1 MIITAKIKPEKSTV
15 SAAKQRLQ
23 EKQREENEKNDQ
35 KNRDESTG
43 LGYERDNKDESDQD
57 AAIPSVKPSNRSKFA
72 SKDADTIIN
81 EMKEKHLKGGPKRSL
96 SRDDCLNNDKIV
108 IKDVDKLLKDDE
120 INKSEKSEFSS
131 LANSKK
137 LEKFKSNLK
146 RTFQAEDTSLV
157 SEKPNKL
164 SKIDTSL
171 PMPINP
177 LERQDSTRAA
187 NEKSDEGESKKS
199 SVSSSS
205 PTPSSP
211 DSSHGSPTRKSSSA
225 SVLPLKHRHYHPK
238 KAMAAASATAT
249 ETTKGNGVSNNNNGS
264 SNNKEVSA
272 QEKEKKNISES
283 STPPPSNGTP
293 SKTNPK
299 KKQKSKCMV
308 NICKDSVRFSVHL

>member
-96 SRDDCLNNDKIV
+96 SRDDCLNNDKNV

-120 INKSEKSEFSS
+120 INKSEKREFSS

-157 SEKPNKL
+157 SEKPSKL

-211 DSSHGSPTRKSSSA
+211 DSSHGSPTRKSSA
-225 SVLPLKHRHYHPK
+225 MVLPLKNRHYHPK
-238 KAMAAASATAT
+238 KAMAAASATST